1 MNLSDVPDDVRKR
14 RDSEGRTMSEA
25 QDFRI
30 WAARV
35 VRQANAEPDANEVR
49 RLIGIAE
56 YWVRLAEFEE
66 WQAKR
71 PVNKTSH

>member
-1 MNLSDVPDDVRKR
+1 
-14 RDSEGRTMSEA
+14 MSEA